1 MREIILNNYPPVIK
15 QIREMQQIAR
25 AEDIEFSK
33 LKASTQEVIRN
44 MFVFTA
50 NDLGVR
56 RFEKILG
63 ITPKAAQSLDDRKLY
78 IISMMNRRKMSLSE
92 LTAMLS
98 NYSEGIELINDM
110 SNMEMIVTINTD
122 AGSLETLNNIIDEI
136 LPLNIYFEFSLQRE
150 TVIKYKME
158 DLIFM
163 AFEPAAAETEYCNFD
178 NNITEKKKADYVQ
191 SIAGFSFVNPVSST
205 GQMICGLEYCLA
217 MQAPYEAQEGVISIE
232 THMDSTETPLK
243 VCDDAVALGE
253 DPPFEVKEAI
263 TAIATEQSG
272 STTPIRSCDDPA
284 ALGADPPFAMREA
297 AVAIE
302 IEQSGSITPIRSC
315 NDPAAL
321 GTDPPCE
328 MQQSAVEVQQSKT
341 QAANTPMICGTDYA
355 REEV

>member
-1 MREIILNNYPPVIK
+1 MQEIILNYYPPVIK

-33 LKASTQEVIRN
+33 LKISTEEVIRN

-63 ITPKAAQSLDDRKLY
+63 ITPKAAQSLDDRKIY
-78 IISMMNRRKMSLSE
+78 IISMLNRRKMSLSE

-136 LPLNIYFEFSLQRE
+136 LPMNIYFEFSLQRE
-150 TVIKYKME
+150 TVIKYKLE

-178 NNITEKKKADYVQ
+178 NNITERKKADYVQ
-191 SIAGFSFVNPVSST
+191 SIAGFSFVNPVST
-205 GQMICGLEYCLA
+205 AGQMVCGLECCLA
-217 MQAPYEAQEGVISIE
+217 MQAPYEIQEGVTRIE
-232 THMDSTETPLK
+232 TDQSSILTPLK
-243 VCDDAVALGE
+243 VCDDTGTLGT
-253 DPPFEVKEAI
+253 DPPYEVQEAA
-263 TAIATEQSG
+263 TAIETDQSS
-272 STTPIRSCDDPA
+272 STTPIH
-284 ALGADPPFAMREA
+284 
-297 AVAIE
+297 
-302 IEQSGSITPIRSC
+302 SC

-321 GTDPPCE
+321 GTDPPYE
-328 MQQSAVEVQQSKT
+328 MQQSTVEVQQSQT
-341 QAANTPMICGTDYA
+341 QAANMPLMCGTDYA
-355 REEV
+355 REEE

>member
-1 MREIILNNYPPVIK
+1 
-15 QIREMQQIAR
+15 MQQIAR
-25 AEDIEFSK
+25 AEDIEFIK

-63 ITPKAAQSLDDRKLY
+63 ITPKAAQSLDDRKIY

-136 LPLNIYFEFSLQRE
+136 LPMNIYFEFSLQRE
-150 TVIKYKME
+150 TVIKYKLE

-178 NNITEKKKADYVQ
+178 NNITERKKADYVQ
-191 SIAGFSFVNPVSST
+191 GIAGFSFVNPVST
-205 GQMICGLEYCLA
+205 AGQMICGLEYCLA
-217 MQAPYEAQEGVISIE
+217 MQAQYEAQEGVISIE
-232 THMDSTETPLK
+232 TDIGSVETPLK
-243 VCDDAVALGE
+243 FCNDAAALGE
-253 DPPFEVKEAI
+253 DPPFE
-263 TAIATEQSG
+263 
-272 STTPIRSCDDPA
+272 
-284 ALGADPPFAMREA
+284 
-297 AVAIE
+297 
-302 IEQSGSITPIRSC
+302 
-315 NDPAAL
+315 
-321 GTDPPCE
+321 
-328 MQQSAVEVQQSKT
+328 MQQSTVEVQQCQT
-341 QAANTPMICGTDYA
+341 QAVNTPIMCGTDYA
-355 REEV
+355 REED

>member
-1 MREIILNNYPPVIK
+1 
-15 QIREMQQIAR
+15 MQQIAR
-25 AEDIEFSK
+25 AEDIEFAK

-63 ITPKAAQSLDDRKLY
+63 ITPKAAQSLDDRKIY

-122 AGSLETLNNIIDEI
+122 AGSLETINNIIDEI
-136 LPLNIYFEFSLQRE
+136 LPMNIYFEFSLQRE
-150 TVIKYKME
+150 TVIKYKLE

-191 SIAGFSFVNPVSST
+191 SVAGFSFVNPFSNA

-217 MQAPYEAQEGVISIE
+217 MQAPYEAQEGALSIE
-232 THMDSTETPLK
+232 TDIGSMETPLK
-243 VCDDAVALGE
+243 VCNDAAALGQ
-253 DPPFEVKEAI
+253 DPPFELQEAAA
-263 TAIATEQSG
+263 AIATGQSG
-272 STTPIRSCDDPA
+272 ST
-284 ALGADPPFAMREA
+284 
-297 AVAIE
+297 
-302 IEQSGSITPIRSC
+302 TPIRSC

-321 GTDPPCE
+321 GIDPPFE
-328 MQQSAVEVQQSKT
+328 MQQSAVEVQQSQT

-355 REEV
+355 REEE

>member
-1 MREIILNNYPPVIK
+1 
-15 QIREMQQIAR
+15 MQQIAR
-25 AEDIEFSK
+25 AEDIEFAK

-63 ITPKAAQSLDDRKLY
+63 ITPKAAQSLDDRKIY

-122 AGSLETLNNIIDEI
+122 AGSLETINNIIDEI
-136 LPLNIYFEFSLQRE
+136 LPMNIYFEFSLQRE
-150 TVIKYKME
+150 TVIKYKLE

-178 NNITEKKKADYVQ
+178 NNKTEKKKADYVQ
-191 SIAGFSFVNPVSST
+191 SIAGFSFVNTIST
-205 GQMICGLEYCLA
+205 AGQMICGLEYCLA
-217 MQAPYEAQEGVISIE
+217 MQAPYEAQEGTLSIE
-232 THMDSTETPLK
+232 TDIGSMETPLK
-243 VCDDAVALGE
+243 VCNDAAALGQ
-253 DPPFEVKEAI
+253 DPPFELQEAAAEI
-263 TAIATEQSG
+263 ETGQSG
-272 STTPIRSCDDPA
+272 ST
-284 ALGADPPFAMREA
+284 
-297 AVAIE
+297 
-302 IEQSGSITPIRSC
+302 TPIRSC

-321 GTDPPCE
+321 GTDPPFE
-328 MQQSAVEVQQSKT
+328 MQQSAVEVQQSQT
-341 QAANTPMICGTDYA
+341 QAANTSMMCGTDYA

>member
-1 MREIILNNYPPVIK
+1 MQEIILNYYPPVIK

-33 LKASTQEVIRN
+33 LKISTEEVIRN

-63 ITPKAAQSLDDRKLY
+63 ITPKAAQSLDDRKIY
-78 IISMMNRRKMSLSE
+78 IISMLNRRKMSLSE

-136 LPLNIYFEFSLQRE
+136 LPMNIYFEFSLQRE
-150 TVIKYKME
+150 TVIKYKLE

-178 NNITEKKKADYVQ
+178 NNITERKKADYVQ
-191 SIAGFSFVNPVSST
+191 SIAGFSFVNPVST
-205 GQMICGLEYCLA
+205 AGQMVCGLECCLA
-217 MQAPYEAQEGVISIE
+217 MQAPYEIQEDVTRIE
-232 THMDSTETPLK
+232 TDQSSILTPLK
-243 VCDDAVALGE
+243 VCDDTGTLGT
-253 DPPFEVKEAI
+253 DPPYEVQEAA
-263 TAIATEQSG
+263 TAIETDQSS
-272 STTPIRSCDDPA
+272 STTPIH
-284 ALGADPPFAMREA
+284 
-297 AVAIE
+297 
-302 IEQSGSITPIRSC
+302 SC

-321 GTDPPCE
+321 GTDPPYE
-328 MQQSAVEVQQSKT
+328 MQQSTVEVQQSQT
-341 QAANTPMICGTDYA
+341 QAANMPLMCGTDYA
-355 REEV
+355 REEE